1 MVGEIGERSL
11 RYWQREMAEQF
22 CTSPKMAKIK
32 VGDTSLPEE

>member
-22 CTSPKMAKIK
+22 CISPKIK
-32 VGDTSLPEE
+32 VGDTSLREG